1 MNLETAEPREYI
13 EENRAKILAV
23 IRGSDDPFA
32 RACAWALLDRHTP
45 ANELDTLHE
54 ELEAVVERRGDS

>member
-1 MNLETAEPREYI
+1 MKQEINPSEYI
-13 EENRAKILAV
+13 EENRTKILAV

-45 ANELDTLHE
+45 DNDYETLRD
-54 ELEAVVERRGDS
+54 ELELVSEQRADS